1 MSGSKNYFYLLPPEV
16 TQGIFN
22 SVQAQEKP
30 LLVPLSKHLL
40 PFQQRPLFYHIV
52 LDSYG
57 DLEMLC
63 DMTRKRSALATYI
76 DHLHINIDPTF
87 VPGQE
92 VPTESDDPLVPSSGQ
107 LQALYQSLTNVTT
120 LSIFCSHRLVTSIL
134 TQELTPDY
142 FPKLHKLC
150 LTSSFPQFEDPFD
163 PAHYTVLP
171 NLPKLKSF
179 LLTVFCAPHAVR
191 PNPQITT
198 LTVPFSS
205 QLENLRLCGPLMS
218 SASSTKLLIE
228 SSSSI
233 TSLAL
238 IDTFGKSQV
247 TELLDGLQRRDN
259 LLELTLDRSP
269 VYGLIPLSSLVEA
282 LSRCPNLQ
290 SLTLGGSCS
299 STSPSLYSALL
310 DLPLRS
316 HIFSYDAQVSLDQLA
331 RLVTGSTKHS
341 TLRSMTFENLSG
353 KIGTTIEE
361 AGQPY
366 AGPHGNGC
374 DVYPDWILP
383 EWTEDFTR
391 KGLIEF
397 LKIAD
402 FEGVHVEGFAL
413 EAIRVEMAYERELD
427 IIKAMGEDDYSE

>member
-1 MSGSKNYFYLLPPEV
+1 MQS
-16 TQGIFN
+16 
-22 SVQAQEKP
+22 QETP
-30 LLVPLSKHLL
+30 LFVPLSKYLL
-40 PFQQRPLFYHIV
+40 PCQQKPLFYHIV
-52 LDSYG
+52 LDSYE

-63 DMTRKRSALATYI
+63 DMTQKRSALATYI

-92 VPTESDDPLVPSSGQ
+92 VPTEVDDPLVPSPDQ

-120 LSIFCSHRLVTSIL
+120 LSLFGSYRLATSIL
-134 TQELTPDY
+134 TQELVHDC
-142 FPKLHKLC
+142 FPKISKLS
-150 LTSSFPQFEDPFD
+150 LTSNFPQFEDPFD

-171 NLPKLKSF
+171 TLPKLKTF
-179 LLTVFCAPHAVR
+179 LLTVFCAPHTVR

-198 LTVPFSS
+198 PAVPFSS
-205 QLENLRLCGPLMS
+205 HLENLRLCGPLMS
-218 SASSTKLLIE
+218 SASSAKLLIE
-228 SSSSI
+228 SSPTI
-233 TSLAL
+233 TSLTL

-247 TELLDGLQRRDN
+247 TELLDGLQHRDN
-259 LLELTLDRSP
+259 LLELTLNRSP
-269 VYGLIPLSSLVEA
+269 DHGPIPTSSLVEA
-282 LSRCPNLQ
+282 LSRCPNLR

-299 STSPSLYSALL
+299 SLSPSLYSALL

-316 HIFSYDAQVSLDQLA
+316 LTFSYEAQVSLDQLE
-331 RLVTGSTKHS
+331 RLVTGSTRHS
-341 TLRSMTFENLSG
+341 TLRSITLDHIVG

-361 AGQPY
+361 FGQPY
-366 AGPHGNGC
+366 AGPHGTGW

-397 LKIAD
+397 LKIAE

-427 IIKAMGEDDYSE
+427 IIEGMAEDDYSQ